1 MLDAKRR
8 QGFLRTLVDFHSSYN
23 GIQKKHAVMNNNQRQ
38 LFNHHRGDGGG
49 GGGRDVAG
57 RIRMDTKFPLLLSS
71 GSRQDY
77 TRGADEGTLALR
89 APQDVDFFLRHFAGG
104 GAGEDNEGGDNHSTD
119 PIDGAVVGARSG
131 NGRGAR
137 HRVAVASAAERALAR
152 ARDRA
157 IGVVVV
163 AAPPHRR
170 GSKRLRPPGGG
181 WGTRSYVVGVAG
193 GRSGSDDVAAA
204 ERDEVDG
211 DQDDDEDEDGD
222 LLPRMTGAISLID
235 WLSSSRD
242 RTAKGGTEDGIAAL
256 SAPSIPSRIPLE
268 NKVKD
273 DDTASAKPSSPS
285 TGNGIRTTMGLGDGD
300 DIRIDPNEDGDE
312 NDDLQD
318 GYIAM

>member
-8 QGFLRTLVDFHSSYN
+8 QGFLRTLVDFQSSYN

-38 LFNHHRGDGGG
+38 LFNHHRGGGG
-49 GGGRDVAG
+49 GGGGGVAG
-57 RIRMDTKFPLLLSS
+57 STRMDTKFPLLLSS

-77 TRGADEGTLALR
+77 TRGTDEGPLALR

-104 GAGEDNEGGDNHSTD
+104 GGAGEDNKGSDDNHSTD
-119 PIDGAVVGARSG
+119 AINGVVVGARSG
-131 NGRGAR
+131 NGKGAR

-157 IGVVVV
+157 TGVVVV
-163 AAPPHRR
+163 AASPHRR

-181 WGTRSYVVGVAG
+181 WETRSYVVGVAG
-193 GRSGSDDVAAA
+193 GRLGSDDVAA
-204 ERDEVDG
+204 ERGEDDG

-222 LLPRMTGAISLID
+222 ILPHMTGAISLID

-242 RTAKGGTEDGIAAL
+242 RTANGETEDGIAAE
-256 SAPSIPSRIPLE
+256 SAPSIPSRTPLE
-268 NKVKD
+268 SKVKD
-273 DDTASAKPSSPS
+273 DDTAADKPSSPS
-285 TGNGIRTTMGLGDGD
+285 TGSGIRTTMGIGDGD
-300 DIRIDPNEDGDE
+300 DLRIDPNEDSDE